1 MKSASKWFVAGG
13 ALLLIIG
20 FFLPVVTISGQNAGN
35 TINISL
41 LRVAGSPY
49 LFFLYL
55 VPIGA
60 LVMILLSFIPAD
72 DQMMKTAFLIGR
84 VGGLV
89 MDLFLL
95 LGTLIYFL
103 LTPEKLKLLIVDA
116 SSLGSQLNIW
126 PGIGLFVLLFG
137 IGLSI
142 LGILAYFFPAQKQA
156 DPAISPEP
164 VKSSAVEEE
173 AKPII
178 KEAYLEAIKGK
189 LSGQRFS
196 LDVDDFSVGRSRDN
210 NLQLSDIKVSRL
222 HARLRYAQGSWFI
235 QDQNSAIGIFVN
247 GKQVKAMRLNSG
259 DHIKI
264 GEDTFIFHI

>member
-20 FFLPVVTISGQNAGN
+20 FFLPVVSISGQNAGN
-35 TINISL
+35 SINISL

-55 VPIGA
+55 VPVGA
-60 LVMILLSFIPAD
+60 LAMILLSVIPAD
-72 DQMMKTAFLIGR
+72 TQTMKMAFLIGR

-89 MDLFLL
+89 MDLFFL

-103 LTPEKLKLLIVDA
+103 LMPEKMKLLVVNI

-142 LGILAYFFPAQKQA
+142 LGVLAYFFPEQKQTDQVA
-156 DPAISPEP
+156 SPDPTQ
-164 VKSSAVEEE
+164 SSVLEEE
-173 AKPII
+173 AKPIV
-178 KEAYLEAIKGK
+178 KEAYLEATKGK

-210 NLQLSDIKVSRL
+210 NLQLSDTKVSRF
-222 HARLRYAQGSWFI
+222 HVRLRYAQGSWFI
-235 QDQNSAIGIFVN
+235 QDQNSAIGTFVN
-247 GKQVKAMRLNSG
+247 GKQVKATRLNSG
-259 DHIKI
+259 DYIKI
-264 GEDTFIFHI
+264 GEDTFIFRI